1 MMSLLILLAVGWKL
15 GGATDTQRSH
25 MYTNVGLNNKAFT
38 DNVVFESS
46 AKTAPHCALQCNQQ
60 DSCMAFTFDD
70 KICRGHAAVMTSRS
84 NSRPAVGAR
93 SFYKGNNHPVC
104 KLEDAP
110 ILNDA
115 DVATWHRS
123 LTSLKGDVTCKT
135 DFMHV
140 GDDTPIVRC
149 LATGQWE
156 TSYSCKQRIWR
167 NESISRDYKFLLP
180 DTPSAGWSAC
190 FTGVP
195 SNETHFIIDFLDSSG
210 NIVLHVNPRFDHYG
224 FRKVTFLSFKLQ
236 GGWED
241 KLLQDPDPT
250 FPFANGQQ
258 FNLTV
263 TATGSHSF
271 ELYVDGM
278 VYANVTLRLDINKIT
293 NIEIRADVSMSFMD
307 LWCG

>member
-1 MMSLLILLAVGWKL
+1 MCYLHPVL
-15 GGATDTQRSH
+15 DTSGSGTPGDVLV
-25 MYTNVGLNNKAFT
+25 Y
-38 DNVVFESS
+38 S
-46 AKTAPHCALQCNQQ
+46 
-60 DSCMAFTFDD
+60 DSD
-70 KICRGHAAVMTSRS
+70 
-84 NSRPAVGAR
+84 
-93 SFYKGNNHPVC
+93 PVC

-123 LTSLKGDVTCKT
+123 LTSFKGDVTCKT

-156 TSYSCKQRIWR
+156 TSYSCKQRMWR

-180 DTPSAGWSAC
+180 DTPTAGWSVC
-190 FTGVP
+190 FTGV
-195 SNETHFIIDFLDSSG
+195 SSDETEFIINFLDSSG
-210 NIVLHVNPRFDHYG
+210 KIVLHVNPRFDRGG

-236 GGWED
+236 GSWENF
-241 KLLQDPDPT
+241 KVLRDPDPT

-263 TATGSHSF
+263 TATGSHSI
-271 ELYVDGM
+271 ELYVDGN
-278 VYANVTLRLDINKIT
+278 VYANVTLPVDINNIT
-293 NIEIRADVSMSFMD
+293 NIEIKADVRMSFMD